1 MASDEEIL
9 ENSGSEEAAEDEVAR
24 LMKELNLDEDMQIP
38 EGLDLGDELSD
49 ELNIDDPDLD
59 SLEDEIPSEEVL
71 DMDEIDAILSDIS
84 DIHPERNIS
93 EEELEERREYYRVMS
108 RIYREMKDGGKR
120 KKNKKGSP

>member
-93 EEELEERREYYRVMS
+93 AEELEERIAKYEEDPEAAEEALALDSY
-108 RIYREMKDGGKR
+108 EEEGF
-120 KKNKKGSP
+120 

>member
-49 ELNIDDPDLD
+49 ELKVLIGSVDLIVGEGLAELDD
-59 SLEDEIPSEEVL
+59 V
-71 DMDEIDAILSDIS
+71 
-84 DIHPERNIS
+84 
-93 EEELEERREYYRVMS
+93 
-108 RIYREMKDGGKR
+108 
-120 KKNKKGSP
+120 

>member
-1 MASDEEIL
+1 MASDEETL

-59 SLEDEIPSEEVL
+59 SLDPF
-71 DMDEIDAILSDIS
+71 
-84 DIHPERNIS
+84 
-93 EEELEERREYYRVMS
+93 RRSS
-108 RIYREMKDGGKR
+108 RHG
-120 KKNKKGSP
+120 